1 MWKNE
6 KNSSEKTKVLKSVLV
21 SQDFFVNQK
30 YIEMLKLVFCNF
42 LCFGKK
48 LPMFF
53 RKGKQLF
60 PET

>member
-30 YIEMLKLVFCNF
+30 IYRNVETCVL
-42 LCFGKK
+42 K
-48 LPMFF
+48 LPMFWKKTADVF
-53 RKGKQLF
+53 
-60 PET
+60 